1 MFAMRSPLR
10 PVRRR
15 VIVVP
20 VTNGDKRDVSER
32 ALTDESLRSERRK
45 TDAELAKSA
54 LSVDD
59 VATDVVIEARDK
71 ADTLLDKA
79 RALEDRDQRTAP
91 NQQAVNQARA
101 LADAALKESRHDADM
116 VATDE
121 HNKRLIALARLL
133 AFERQDTDLKLEL
146 ERVRADAQ
154 VTSREDFMAIV
165 SHDLR
170 SLLGGIALS
179 AELLKTVEKTS
190 TPFAKVMHYAERIQ
204 RFSARMN
211 RLVGDLMDVASIEAG
226 KLSLV
231 RSTRDAQLLLRDAED
246 AFEAT
251 AASQGIKLV
260 TNCAQCGLID
270 VDHERIFQVITN
282 LVGNALKFTP
292 RGGTI
297 AITVD
302 RGEDIVQVAV
312 ADTGEGI
319 RGDILERIFDRFVQS
334 ADIDRRG
341 IGLGLF
347 IAKSIVEAHGGRIWA
362 ESTLGKGSTFYFT
375 LPVPREP
382 DSSKE

>member
-1 MFAMRSPLR
+1 M
-10 PVRRR
+10 
-15 VIVVP
+15 
-20 VTNGDKRDVSER
+20 TNSDKRDVSER

-71 ADTLLDKA
+71 ADTLLGQA
-79 RALEDRDQRTAP
+79 RALEDRDQRTPP

-101 LADAALKESRHDADM
+101 LADAALKESRRDADV

-121 HNKRLIALARLL
+121 HNKRLVALARLL
-133 AFERQDTDLKLEL
+133 AFEREDTDLKLEL
-146 ERVRADAQ
+146 ERVRADAE

-179 AELLKTVEKTS
+179 AELLKRVEHDE
-190 TPFAKVMHYAERIQ
+190 TPFVKVAHYAERIQ

-246 AFEAT
+246 AFETT
-251 AASQGIKLV
+251 AASQGITLTTK
-260 TNCAQCGLID
+260 CEQCGLID

-292 RGGTI
+292 PGGRI

-302 RGEDIVQVAV
+302 RGDDVVQVAV
-312 ADTGEGI
+312 ADTGDGI
-319 RGDILERIFDRFVQS
+319 RHDVLDKIFDRFVQS
-334 ADIDRRG
+334 AEIDRRG
-341 IGLGLF
+341 VGLGLF

-375 LPVPREP
+375 LPVRREL